1 MITDL
6 NPRDG
11 HKYALVMI
19 IAVLVMFILS
29 VTVIVSLLP
38 YITASD
44 ILIGSF
50 IITCLLAICAGNL
63 VRKTKIHDKQ
73 MSCDHKSAGGVCYKC
88 GREL

>member
-19 IAVLVMFILS
+19 IAVLVVFILT
-29 VTVIVSLLP
+29 VIVIVSLLP
-38 YITASD
+38 YITASN
-44 ILIGSF
+44 ILVGSF
-50 IITCLLAICAGNL
+50 IITCILALASGNL

-73 MSCDHKSAGGVCYKC
+73 MLCDHKSAGGVCYKC
-88 GREL
+88 GRDL